1 MGRQYPEALMA
12 QVEKISVALTAEM
25 ATMVRKAVESG
36 EYATASE
43 VIRDALRLWKQEQIL
58 REHEIA
64 ELRAAWEEGIASGP
78 AEPWDAEEFLNEAR
92 ARLLAEQDGSS

>member
-1 MGRQYPEALMA
+1 MA

-78 AEPWDAEEFLNEAR
+78 AEPLDMAEIKAEARRRFEAEEAEAKR
-92 ARLLAEQDGSS
+92 KAG